1 MNYDTQL
8 EENLRLRA
16 ELVGADVVRVRRDI
30 PTTHTHTSNACMMCS
45 HTHTH
50 THTHTHVHTYI
61 QKNHDQLKLDYD
73 KLQNSLSE
81 KIAVL
86 ERERENN
93 QTLQQLIAL
102 LEEEKTHH
110 TEEVAQLMQDKI
122 TVEDEKVNV
131 IRENQQLR
139 VSSFF
144 F

>member
-1 MNYDTQL
+1 M
-8 EENLRLRA
+8 
-16 ELVGADVVRVRRDI
+16 
-30 PTTHTHTSNACMMCS
+30 
-45 HTHTH
+45 
-50 THTHTHVHTYI
+50 
-61 QKNHDQLKLDYD
+61 DYD